1 MSLNCKR
8 EEIHNLR
15 RDKIL
20 MKKFSVVSIDLIE
33 LTSEM
38 KLYGKSKYLNYGNS

>member
-8 EEIHNLR
+8 EEKHNLR
-15 RDKIL
+15 QDKIL

-38 KLYGKSKYLNYGNS
+38 KL